1 MLLPM
6 VQGVLEQ
13 EAGASLWRPQVTF
26 ASPSHWD
33 FFWLAAK
40 VLGEEMPLWDRNRN

>member
-1 MLLPM
+1 MAPTGDLCI
-6 VQGVLEQ
+6 
-13 EAGASLWRPQVTF
+13 
-26 ASPSHWD
+26 PSHWD